1 MITKETLRK
10 KTEVELLQENKIY
23 IIQSI
28 QSSDI
33 WSEQEY
39 NELSKGLIK
48 KLSIDQSLINITITE
63 AGYLY
68 LKNPKTKLEDIFK
81 GFIIK
86 DGLINELKGYISGT
100 IQSRYFDISELI
112 VEKVNQIKN
121 TYQDISG
128 RLIDELYDG
137 KAILEERQVA
147 IIEELKIMNLQI
159 LTSTPLTLGEEAKK
173 QKLF

>member
-48 KLSIDQSLINITITE
+48 KLSIDQSLINVTITE

-68 LKNPKTKLEDIFK
+68 LKNTKTKLEDIFK

-100 IQSRYFDISELI
+100 IQNRYFNISEPI
-112 VEKVNQIKN
+112 VEKVNQIKK